1 MKTSFLI
8 LLLFV
13 LPIIAETRFEIGEA
27 GPLGKRAVRETVQRS
42 PLPEI
47 EDSLIALYQRN
58 GYLTAGV
65 LAEIDSLPNGDVRVR
80 IEVSSGPESVVER
93 YDVRGF
99 PFEFPELEIAV
110 GKPFIERKLIKDMEK
125 LVGSLEDRGFP
136 FATVNVESLVIGP
149 AGTDEIP
156 VRISL
161 DVMPGDSVRIK
172 QVVITDDTKT
182 KAHVVEWLMLL
193 DLPELY
199 SESRINKGLER
210 IRDTGWLNVSGQPQL
225 LLDET
230 GFWLLRVPVSEGR
243 SVIINGILGFAPSPG
258 SRGKLTGHLD
268 AAFYNIAGTGR
279 ELTMLWDQVESEK
292 MELGASYTEPWL
304 LGGRGDVA
312 LSGNFYSRDSTYTR
326 RSVAAEYSLPLSFAM
341 KFIWGAAWR
350 AVDPDS
356 IGEYVHRI
364 PTSREYSVEYGGE
377 YGNLRPRINPR
388 RGIFARISL
397 EGAYIQRTG
406 QDFLFETLDRNE
418 PIIRTRGDIKTAVE
432 IFREQVLFVGI
443 HGRSALSKGPLPLSD
458 RFYLGGWGSL
468 RGYREEMFSAEHVGW
483 SNLEWR
489 ALLGPEAHGY
499 VFFDSGLIRPSGEDG
514 DLRFAY
520 GAGLRLNTAIG
531 RWDVSY
537 GVSTEGALT
546 AGYLH
551 VGLSTGFE

>member
-8 LLLFV
+8 LLLLA
-13 LPIIAETRFEIGEA
+13 LPVIAETLIEIGED
-27 GPLGKRAVRETVQRS
+27 GPLGNRAVRETALRS
-42 PLPEI
+42 PLHEI
-47 EDSLIALYQRN
+47 EDSINALYHRN
-58 GYLTAGV
+58 GYLTAGAM
-65 LAEIDSLPNGDVRVR
+65 AEIDSLPNGDVRVR

-93 YDVRGF
+93 YDIGGF
-99 PFEFPELEIAV
+99 PFALPELEIAV
-110 GKPFIERKLIKDMEK
+110 GKPFIEAKLLKDMAK
-125 LVGSLEDRGFP
+125 LAGSLEDRGFP
-136 FATVNVESLVIGP
+136 FAAVNVETLAIGP

-161 DVMPGDSVRIK
+161 DVVPGDSVRIK
-172 QVVITDDTKT
+172 QVIIPEDSKT
-182 KAHVVEWLMLL
+182 KAHVVERLMLL

-199 SESRINKGLER
+199 SETRINKGLER

-243 SVIINGILGFAPSPG
+243 SVTINGILGFAPSPG
-258 SRGKLTGHLD
+258 SSGRLTGHLD

-279 ELTMLWDQVESEK
+279 ELTMIWDQVESEK

-312 LSGNFYSRDSTYTR
+312 LSGNYYSRDSTYTR
-326 RSVAAEYSLPLSFAM
+326 RSIAAEYSLPVSFSM

-364 PTSREYSVEYGGE
+364 PTSREYSIEFGAE

-388 RGIFARISL
+388 RGVFAKLAL

-418 PIIRTRGDIKTAVE
+418 PIMRTRGDFKTAVE
-432 IFREQVLFVGI
+432 VFREQVLFVGI

-458 RFYLGGWGSL
+458 RYYLGGWGSL
-468 RGYREEMFSAEHVGW
+468 RGYREEQFSAEHIGW

-499 VFFDSGLIRPSGEDG
+499 IFFDSGIIRPSGEEE

-551 VGLSTGFE
+551 VGLSAGFE